1 MELTQ
6 LAHMGDETTGEG
18 TDEMESN
25 EAESNMYNLFS
36 KYQQWVHQFSR
47 MLYCKWTAFAG
58 LVCGFA
64 SSNMKEPQSN
74 TKSF

>member
-1 MELTQ
+1 MKSFLIKMELTQ
-6 LAHMGDETTGEG
+6 LAYMGDETTGEG

-47 MLYCKWTAFAG
+47 MLYCK
-58 LVCGFA
+58 
-64 SSNMKEPQSN
+64 
-74 TKSF
+74 